1 MLCYTISMRL
11 IKQLDIK
18 DEVIEV
24 LEGKRSYNTVL
35 PHPQKVIDS
44 KLESQGYVEDSY
56 VKENQLQLVHRLL
69 LRRATTNQIADTL
82 KVSGGEANDLVKEL
96 KLRLADQLR
105 KKDPMELVA
114 EGEAFYDEII
124 AEAMKQL
131 DKVKAS
137 NKVHD
142 IVRVLEIALRARSE
156 KDKFLVNT
164 GILNNNQQSESVR
177 EDEYAVQAS
186 EVKGLLSDIMLG
198 AVEEV
203 TLLD

>member
-1 MLCYTISMRL
+1 MRL
-11 IKQLDIK
+11 INHLNIK
-18 DEVIEV
+18 DDVTEV
-24 LEGKRSYNTVL
+24 LEGKKPTNSILR
-35 PHPQKVIDS
+35 HPQKIIDE
-44 KLESQGYVEDSY
+44 KLEKQGFVEDSY
-56 VKENQLQLVHRLL
+56 AKENQLQLVHRLL
-69 LRRATTNQIADTL
+69 LRRATTKQVADTL
-82 KVSGGEANDLVKEL
+82 QVSAGEAADLVKEL
-96 KLRLADQLR
+96 KTRLADQLR

-131 DKVKAS
+131 DKVKNS

-142 IVRVLEIALRARSE
+142 VVRVLEIALRARSE

-177 EDEYAVQAS
+177 EDEYAAQAT
-186 EVKGLLSDIMLG
+186 EVKGLLADIMQG